1 MTNIPTD
8 LLRTLIAVVEL
19 RSFTK
24 AAAQLGVTQPAVS
37 AQIKRLQILL
47 GGELFDRTAQGI
59 SLTPHG
65 EMVVGYARRL
75 LSINDQIVHLGGGPR
90 PELAIRIG
98 TPSDF
103 VASSLPG
110 TLARMRARWPDVRF
124 IVRTDFFDPLL
135 RELRSGELDLL
146 VGMSMNPPSDA
157 RHFWPRQVV
166 WVRGAATT
174 LDPNRPVPLVSFGEN
189 AIYSRLATRVL
200 KTVGLDCET
209 VFTGP
214 SIDSLD
220 RAVKAGLGVMAITR
234 ERAQYYGMTVWDDA
248 PLPKLPE
255 LYTGIY
261 VREGGARAAYEQLA
275 DEFATVLRPPSTPTP
290 DLVPAIGGARNAASA
305 APSPPGKPLIDFAV
319 GGRRQK

>member
-8 LLRTLIAVVEL
+8 LLRTLIAVVDL

-47 GGELFDRTAQGI
+47 GGELFDRTAPGI
-59 SLTPHG
+59 KLTPHG

-103 VASSLPG
+103 VASSLPC

-124 IVRTDFFDPLL
+124 IVRTDFFDPLA
-135 RELRSGELDLL
+135 RDLRSGELDLL
-146 VGMSMNPPSDA
+146 IGMSMNPPPDA
-157 RHFWPRQVV
+157 RHYWPRQVV
-166 WVRGAATT
+166 WVRGATT
-174 LDPNRPVPLVSFGEN
+174 VLDLNRPVPLVSYGESC
-189 AIYSRLATRVL
+189 IYHRLAARVL
-200 KTVGLDCET
+200 KAAGLDCET

-214 SIDSLD
+214 SLASLD

-234 ERAQYYGMTVWDDA
+234 ERAQYFDMNVWEDA

-261 VREGGARAAYEQLA
+261 VREGGARAVYEQLA
-275 DEFATVLRPPSTPTP
+275 DEFSVVLRAPTTPAP
-290 DLVPAIGGARNAASA
+290 ELMPAIDGAQTATTAA
-305 APSPPGKPLIDFAV
+305 
-319 GGRRQK
+319 